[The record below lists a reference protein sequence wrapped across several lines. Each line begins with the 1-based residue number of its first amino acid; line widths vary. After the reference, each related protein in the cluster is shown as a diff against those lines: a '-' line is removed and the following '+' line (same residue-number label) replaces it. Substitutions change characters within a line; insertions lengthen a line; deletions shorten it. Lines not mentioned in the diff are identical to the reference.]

1 MVREGLGKGAFH
13 QKAEKKPTRQ
23 QAKSRCH
30 QHLSSLSGAVG
41 SPDDEKSHHVNV
53 SLNQS
58 GESYEDY

>member
-1 MVREGLGKGAFH
+1 MVKADLWKGAFH
-13 QKAEKKPTRQ
+13 QKAEKKQTRQ
-23 QAKSRCH
+23 QTKSGCH
-30 QHLSSLSGAVG
+30 EHLPSLSRAVG